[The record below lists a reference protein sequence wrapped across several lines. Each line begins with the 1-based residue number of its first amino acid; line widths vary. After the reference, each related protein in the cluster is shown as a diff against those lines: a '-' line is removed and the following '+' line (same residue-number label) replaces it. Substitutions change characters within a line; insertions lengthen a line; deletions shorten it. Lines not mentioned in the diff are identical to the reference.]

1 MKNDIQ
7 KSAASVFKAIDNKL
21 KLPGGGC
28 SDSIAYME
36 QSSWLLF
43 LRYLDG
49 REAERKNE
57 AMVLGRPYTPALP
70 KELAWSTWA
79 YPVDKDGNFDRDNA
93 AISADAECAL
103 PIRPVMCECHEHE
116 GSPDA
121 VGAH

>member
-1 MKNDIQ
+1 MAKKNSEVR

-43 LRYLDG
+43 LRYLDD

-57 AMVLGRPYTPALP
+57 AMVLVARTRPRSRRTWRGRRGRTQ
-70 KELAWSTWA
+70 STRTA
-79 YPVDKDGNFDRDNA
+79 TSTVTMR
-93 AISADAECAL
+93 
-103 PIRPVMCECHEHE
+103 
-116 GSPDA
+116 
-121 VGAH
+121 